1 MRLQNLL
8 SARQSENM
16 AFSNGSQEETKF
28 GDTTKLRL
36 IRMLKEVLK
45 IKKNAVSRTAFNNL
59 IITYLSREDRIRTCD
74 PYVPNVVRYR
84 ASLLPENRPI
94 YRPNAKWVAKIHRFA
109 NLAKS
114 LIGFRASTSDD
125 RPRVIGLAG

>member
-1 MRLQNLL
+1 
-8 SARQSENM
+8 M

-84 ASLLPENRPI
+84 AALLPDYPQR
-94 YRPNAKWVAKIHRFA
+94 
-109 NLAKS
+109 
-114 LIGFRASTSDD
+114 D
-125 RPRVIGLAG
+125 RKNSMLR